1 MFRAA
6 FKTAALV
13 LADDTLSEDDQDVV
27 DKAVSDLSAAI
38 ENLSANTDDIS
49 KPDDDDDKDNTSKP
63 DDGKGDPNSGKDDGK
78 TDAPATGDNNI
89 ASALCFTAMLISAAG
104 VVLVLKKKHAA

>member
-1 MFRAA
+1 MSEETKKTPETEPAA
-6 FKTAALV
+6 PVEETASQPEAPE
-13 LADDTLSEDDQDVV
+13 AAETGKED
-27 DKAVSDLSAAI
+27 
-38 ENLSANTDDIS
+38 
-49 KPDDDDDKDNTSKP
+49 
-63 DDGKGDPNSGKDDGK
+63 SGKDDGK